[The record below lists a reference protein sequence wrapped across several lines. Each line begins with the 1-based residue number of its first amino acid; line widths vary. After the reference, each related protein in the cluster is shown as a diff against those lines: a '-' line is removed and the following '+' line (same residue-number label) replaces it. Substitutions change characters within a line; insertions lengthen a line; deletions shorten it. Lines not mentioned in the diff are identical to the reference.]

1 MAAGLMRMLRAVI
14 FDFDGV
20 VADDERLHLQ
30 GFRQALASCGIEISE
45 ADYFARYVGYDDH
58 DGFVEMLRDHGR
70 DPDEGTVSDLMRDK
84 ARVFR
89 DLVRERVTIFPGVRR
104 LLEELRRPPEPL
116 ATAIGSGALH
126 SEVELVLG
134 VAGLSHL
141 FDAIICADEVDR
153 SKPDPQTYLRV
164 VERLSS
170 IRPGLSPAECIVIED
185 THAGLEAARRAGM
198 ATIAVAN
205 SYPAA
210 ELDADLVVA
219 SLEELSRER
228 CRLLLSGKE
237 MEAQ

>member
-1 MAAGLMRMLRAVI
+1 MAARLMRMLRAVI

-20 VADDERLHLQ
+20 VADDERLHLL
-30 GFRQALASCGIEISE
+30 GFQQALASCGIEISE

-70 DPDEGTVSDLMRDK
+70 AADEETVSELMRDK

-89 DLVRERVTIFPGVRR
+89 DLVRERVTIFPGVRG
-104 LLEELRRPPEPL
+104 LLEQLRRDPEPV
-116 ATAIGSGALH
+116 ATAIGSGALR

-141 FDAIICADEVDR
+141 FDAIVCADEVDR
-153 SKPDPQTYLRV
+153 GKPDPQTYLRV
-164 VERLSS
+164 VERLSA
-170 IRPGLSPAECIVIED
+170 IRPGLSPTECIVIED

-198 ATIAVAN
+198 TTIGVTN
-205 SYPAA
+205 SHPAS
-210 ELDADLVVA
+210 ELDADLVVT
-219 SLEELSRER
+219 SLEELDRER
-228 CRLLLSGKE
+228 CRLLLSRKE